1 MRRPVVQTRGT
12 LGSNKV
18 SVLDE
23 GVSTTLTARVLGLM
37 RSDILELRLAP
48 GSKLVLEELRDK
60 YEAGA
65 SPLRESLSRLEVEGL
80 VIGEDRR
87 GFHNAAQGDRGL
99 GGNPLG
105 PARER
110 HVGSRS
116 GPLFPSHVT
125 GDFRIAQHVAGM
137 VRAASGL
144 P

>member
-1 MRRPVVQTRGT
+1 MRRPVAQTRGT

-37 RSDILELRLAP
+37 RSDILELGLEP

-60 YEAGA
+60 YDVGA

-87 GFHNAAQGDRGL
+87 SYRVATITEEDFVDLTMLRQEVEVLAVTRSVERGDDL
-99 GGNPLG
+99 W
-105 PARER
+105 E
-110 HVGSRS
+110 
-116 GPLFPSHVT
+116 
-125 GDFRIAQHVAGM
+125 
-137 VRAASGL
+137 
-144 P
+144 